1 MLKNSL
7 VSKMI
12 VAFTS
17 IIAVIFIVIATI
29 LSFWFENYYFNQRK
43 EQLDRQGDRIAQSAV
58 RHLNEGGSFSL
69 SKLENDM
76 QFVGDFLQA
85 DILLADSWGYV
96 YAVSNPKYKDIV
108 ANSID
113 IKEMDELRFGR
124 SIEKKGEYSKVF
136 DKTGYIY
143 MKPIFS
149 NTTFK
154 GVIMMYTPMSE
165 IKAPIK
171 KVYFIIWLGAV
182 LSVIITSIV
191 IYYFSQ
197 KILIRPLANINN
209 VAKKISKGEVEK
221 RVYIE
226 SNDEIGELAKSFNT
240 MADSLEKV
248 EKNRRDFM
256 SNVSHELRSPI
267 TSIKGFI
274 GGILDG
280 VIPRDRE
287 NYYLNIAY
295 EEIQRLTRL
304 VNDLLDLS
312 AMESGRF
319 SLRITE
325 IDINEIIKLCVIKFE
340 TKINDKKL
348 KVDVTLQEEHLY
360 VAGDRDRLIQVV
372 TNLIDNSVKYVNEGG
387 SIKINTRTKGN
398 KIMVSVFN
406 DGPTIPDD
414 DIKHIWERFYKSD
427 KSRTSKVST
436 GLGLPIV
443 RNILS
448 QLGEDIWVENKT
460 KEQGVTFT
468 FTLTKA

>member
-197 KILIRPLANINN
+197 KILIRPLAKINT